1 MENVTMA
8 NVVQTIYDLSV
19 AYGFKIVGAIAILI
33 IGRIVT
39 SLLTGIISR
48 LMKRATVDET
58 LTRFIGKLTKI
69 ALLTFV
75 IIAALGTLG
84 VQTASFIAII
94 GAAGLAVGFALQGSL
109 SNFASGVMLIIF
121 RPLKVGDFVDAGGS
135 TGVIEEISIFNTI
148 MTTIDNKK
156 VIIPNSQI
164 TAGSIVN
171 YSAKEERRVDMVF
184 GIGYGDDIKL
194 AKETLMEIVKADSRV
209 LAEPAPTVAVSEL
222 GDSSVKFVCRPW
234 VKTADYWGVYFDITE
249 KVKLTFDQKGIS
261 IPFPQRDVH
270 LYQVTKA

>member
-19 AYGFKIVGAIAILI
+19 TYGFKIVGAIAILI